1 MNSVNG
7 PLAPT
12 EQAVRPWALTLIAVI
27 VALPGNAFAQ
37 ADDLADGDPLFSG
50 VATLLIAAVALIVIA
65 WQRRQVRRETLR
77 AEHFAERSGL
87 LEAALDSTPWPHFG
101 WTASGTPLIDPA
113 FATALGQQEID
124 SMDDLLSAVGADDR
138 AALKAALRRLRAKG
152 TAFDLRLHR
161 ADGQSTRLIGRR
173 GSGQT
178 AANGRS
184 EQADLIWCVDSE
196 T

>member
-1 MNSVNG
+1 MRIRAW
-7 PLAPT
+7 P
-12 EQAVRPWALTLIAVI
+12 LIAVI

-50 VATLLIAAVALIVIA
+50 VATLFVAAVALIVIA

-124 SMDDLLSAVGADDR
+124 SMDDLLSAVGANDR

-173 GSGQT
+173 GSGQS

>member
-12 EQAVRPWALTLIAVI
+12 EQAVRPGALTLIAVI

-124 SMDDLLSAVGADDR
+124 SMDDLLSAVGANDR

-173 GSGQT
+173 GSGQS

>member
-12 EQAVRPWALTLIAVI
+12 EQAVRPRALTLIAVI

-37 ADDLADGDPLFSG
+37 AEDLAEGDPLFSG
-50 VATLLIAAVALIVIA
+50 VATLLVAAVALIVIA

-113 FATALGQQEID
+113 FATALGLPEID
-124 SMDDLLSAVGADDR
+124 SMDDLLSAVGTDDR
-138 AALKAALRRLRAKG
+138 AALKGALSRLRAKG

-161 ADGQSTRLIGRR
+161 GDGRPARLIGRR
-173 GSGQT
+173 GSGQS

-184 EQADLIWCVDSE
+184 EQADLIWCVDAE
-196 T
+196 P